1 MHRMG
6 RLRQQMEQWLPEQFP
21 HAEIRLDAAR
31 RGQKIG
37 GILAWNGFA
46 GLEPID
52 RQGLLWRALQARFG
66 REDQLG
72 ISSII
77 TLTPAEYAVY
87 REPQMA

>member
-1 MHRMG
+1 ME
-6 RLRQQMEQWLPEQFP
+6 RLRQQLELWLPEQFP
-21 HAEIRLDAAR
+21 QAEIRLDPAR

-37 GILAWNGFA
+37 GILAWEGFS

-52 RQGLLWRALQARFG
+52 RQGLLWRALRAHFN

>member
-1 MHRMG
+1 MDRS
-6 RLRQQMEQWLPEQFP
+6 RQQLEQWLPEQFP
-21 HAEIRLDAAR
+21 QAEIRLDLAR

-37 GILAWNGFA
+37 GILAWDGFA

-52 RQGLLWRALQARFG
+52 RQGLLWRALRARFD
-66 REDQLG
+66 RDDQLG

-87 REPQMA
+87 REPQIA

>member
-1 MHRMG
+1 VE
-6 RLRQQMEQWLPEQFP
+6 RLRQQLELWLPEQFP
-21 HAEIRLDAAR
+21 QAEIILDPAR
-31 RGQKIG
+31 PGQKIG
-37 GILAWNGFA
+37 GILAWEGFA

-52 RQGLLWRALQARFG
+52 RQGLLWRALRTRFN
-66 REDQLG
+66 RDDQLS

>member
-1 MHRMG
+1 MD
-6 RLRQQMEQWLPEQFP
+6 RLRQQLEQWLPEQFP
-21 HAEIRLDAAR
+21 QAEIRLDLAR

-37 GILAWNGFA
+37 GILAWDGFA

-52 RQGLLWRALQARFG
+52 RQGLLWRALRARFD
-66 REDQLG
+66 RDDQLG

-87 REPQMA
+87 REPQIA

>member
-1 MHRMG
+1 ME
-6 RLRQQMEQWLPEQFP
+6 RLRQQLELWLPGQFP
-21 HAEIRLDAAR
+21 QAEIVLDPAR

-37 GILAWNGFA
+37 GILAWDGFA

-52 RQGLLWRALQARFG
+52 RQGLLWRAIRTRFH

-77 TLTPAEYAVY
+77 TLTPAEYTVY

>member
-1 MHRMG
+1 MD
-6 RLRQQMEQWLPEQFP
+6 RLRRQLEQWLPEQFP
-21 HAEIRLDAAR
+21 QAEIRLDLAR

-37 GILAWNGFA
+37 GILAWDGLA

-52 RQGLLWRALQARFG
+52 RQGLLWRALRARFD
-66 REDQLG
+66 RDDQLG

-87 REPQMA
+87 REPQIA

>member
-1 MHRMG
+1 MD
-6 RLRQQMEQWLPEQFP
+6 RLRQQLEQWLPEQFP
-21 HAEIRLDAAR
+21 QAEIRLDAAR

-37 GILAWNGFA
+37 GILAWDGFA

-52 RQGLLWRALQARFG
+52 RHGLLWRALRARFD
-66 REDQLG
+66 RDDQLG

-87 REPQMA
+87 REPQIA

>member
-1 MHRMG
+1 ME
-6 RLRQQMEQWLPEQFP
+6 RLRQQLELWLPGQFP
-21 HAEIRLDAAR
+21 QAEIVLDPAR

-37 GILAWNGFA
+37 GILAWDGFA

-52 RQGLLWRALQARFG
+52 RQGLLWRAIRTRFN

>member
-1 MHRMG
+1 ME
-6 RLRQQMEQWLPEQFP
+6 RLKQELELWLPEQFP
-21 HAEIRLDAAR
+21 QAEIVLDPAR

-37 GILAWNGFA
+37 GILAWDGFA

-52 RQGLLWRALQARFG
+52 RQGLLWRAIRARFD
-66 REDQLG
+66 RDDQLR
-72 ISSII
+72 ISILI

>member
-1 MHRMG
+1 MD
-6 RLRQQMEQWLPEQFP
+6 RLRQQLEQWLPEQFP
-21 HAEIRLDAAR
+21 QAEIRLDLAR

-37 GILAWNGFA
+37 GILAWDGFA

-52 RQGLLWRALQARFG
+52 RQGLLWRVLRARFD
-66 REDQLG
+66 RDDQLG

-87 REPQMA
+87 REPQIA

>member
-1 MHRMG
+1 MDRS
-6 RLRQQMEQWLPEQFP
+6 RQQPEQWLPEQFP
-21 HAEIRLDAAR
+21 QAEIRLDPAR

-37 GILAWNGFA
+37 GTFAWDGFA

-52 RQGLLWRALQARFG
+52 RQGLLWRALRARFD
-66 REDQLG
+66 RDDQLG

-87 REPQMA
+87 CEPQMV

>member
-1 MHRMG
+1 MDRS
-6 RLRQQMEQWLPEQFP
+6 RQQLEQWLPEQFP
-21 HAEIRLDAAR
+21 QAEIRLDPAR

-37 GILAWNGFA
+37 GILAWDGFA

-52 RQGLLWRALQARFG
+52 RQGLLWRALRARFD
-66 REDQLG
+66 RDDQLG

-87 REPQMA
+87 CEPQMV

>member
-1 MHRMG
+1 MD
-6 RLRQQMEQWLPEQFP
+6 RLRQQLEQWLPEQFP
-21 HAEIRLDAAR
+21 QAEIRLDPAR

-37 GILAWNGFA
+37 GILAWDGFA

-52 RQGLLWRALQARFG
+52 RQGLLWHALRSRFD
-66 REDQLG
+66 RDDQLG

>member
-1 MHRMG
+1 MG
-6 RLRQQMEQWLPEQFP
+6 RLRRQLELWLPEQFP
-21 HAEIRLDAAR
+21 QAEIVLDPAR
-31 RGQKIG
+31 CGQKIG
-37 GILAWNGFA
+37 GILAWEGFA

-52 RQGLLWRALQARFG
+52 RQGLLWRALHARFN

>member
-1 MHRMG
+1 ME
-6 RLRQQMEQWLPEQFP
+6 RLRQQLELWLPEQFP
-21 HAEIRLDAAR
+21 QAEIRLDPAR

-37 GILAWNGFA
+37 GILAWEGFS

-52 RQGLLWRALQARFG
+52 RPGLLWRALRAHFN

>member
-1 MHRMG
+1 ME
-6 RLRQQMEQWLPEQFP
+6 RLKQQLELWLPEQFP
-21 HAEIRLDAAR
+21 QAEIVLDPAR

-37 GILAWNGFA
+37 GILAWEGFA

-52 RQGLLWRALQARFG
+52 RQGLLWRALRAHFN

>member
-1 MHRMG
+1 MD
-6 RLRQQMEQWLPEQFP
+6 RLRQQLEQWLPEQFP
-21 HAEIRLDAAR
+21 RAEIRLDPAR

-37 GILAWNGFA
+37 GILAWDGFA

-52 RQGLLWRALQARFG
+52 RQGLLWRALQARFD
-66 REDQLG
+66 RDDQLG

>member
-1 MHRMG
+1 ME
-6 RLRQQMEQWLPEQFP
+6 RLRRQLELWLPEQFP
-21 HAEIRLDAAR
+21 QAEIVLDPAR

-37 GILAWNGFA
+37 GILAWDGFA

-52 RQGLLWRALQARFG
+52 RQGLLWRALRAHFD

>member
-1 MHRMG
+1 ME
-6 RLRQQMEQWLPEQFP
+6 RLRQQLELWLPEQFP
-21 HAEIRLDAAR
+21 QAEIVLDPAR

-37 GILAWNGFA
+37 GILAWEGFA

-52 RQGLLWRALQARFG
+52 RQGLLWRALRAHFS

>member
-1 MHRMG
+1 MEH
-6 RLRQQMEQWLPEQFP
+6 LRRQLELWLPEQFP
-21 HAEIRLDAAR
+21 QAEVILDPAR
-31 RGQKIG
+31 RGQKMG
-37 GILAWNGFA
+37 GILAWEGFV

-52 RQGLLWRALQARFG
+52 RQGLLWRAIRAHFN

>member
-1 MHRMG
+1 MDRS
-6 RLRQQMEQWLPEQFP
+6 RQQLEQWLPEQFP
-21 HAEIRLDAAR
+21 QAEIRLDLAR

-37 GILAWNGFA
+37 GILAWDGFA

-52 RQGLLWRALQARFG
+52 RQGLLWRVLRARFD
-66 REDQLG
+66 RDDQLG

-87 REPQMA
+87 REPQIA